1 MTDQQKPGQG
11 TPPVPPA
18 APASSDA
25 ATLQMLVQLL
35 LAERQEALEEK
46 QERQRANKARD
57 EQRRIN
63 AEYSIAEKNKIQAI
77 CTHKKGGK
85 GLKSP
90 KTDYA
95 VYAHTFTHN
104 VAYIRCQICGAKWR
118 NVDTTEFL
126 VRRGQ
131 KIPNH
136 TNIGWDEALAML
148 SESTNTPSSS
158 EIQMA
163 TQPVA
168 TVVGDLE

>member
-1 MTDQQKPGQG
+1 MAEQNKPVQG
-11 TPPVPPA
+11 TPEPA
-18 APASSDA
+18 AIPNDA

-35 LAERQEALEEK
+35 LAERQEAL
-46 QERQRANKARD
+46 QEREDRKRTNKVRDDQRKR
-57 EQRRIN
+57 N
-63 AEYSIAEKNKIQAI
+63 AEYAVAEKNKIQSI

-118 NVDTTEFL
+118 TVDTKEFL
-126 VRRGQ
+126 VRSGQ
-131 KIPNH
+131 QIPNH
-136 TNIGWDEALAML
+136 TRIGWREALEML
-148 SESTNTPSSS
+148 AESTNTPSSS

-168 TVVGDLE
+168 TTVGDLE